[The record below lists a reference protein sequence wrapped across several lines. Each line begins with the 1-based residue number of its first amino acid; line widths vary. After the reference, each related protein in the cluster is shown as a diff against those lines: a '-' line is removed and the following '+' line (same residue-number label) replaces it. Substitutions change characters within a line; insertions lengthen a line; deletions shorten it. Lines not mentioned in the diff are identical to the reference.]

1 VCHPPPEVS
10 VRLLGGFAVISGGEP
25 VHARWR
31 LRKGRDLVKLLAL
44 APGHRMHREQL
55 MEALWP
61 DSDPL
66 AAANNLN
73 QVVHA
78 ARSVLG
84 AERIELKDQ
93 LLSLEAEVDV
103 DQFERAVEQ
112 ARKARTPT
120 AYRAALMLYGG
131 ELLPENRY
139 DDWALQRRAELDAL
153 HAELRA
159 DLPGLGPER
168 PASALPLQASSFVGR
183 ERELR
188 ELGALLRGTRMLTLA
203 GVGGAGKTRLA
214 LELARQSEHL
224 HPDGAV
230 LAELASVSEGRLVPN
245 AVAASL
251 EVNSLPGRSL
261 VDAIAEH
268 LAPRGLLL
276 VLDNCE
282 HLLTASAA
290 LCEGLLRAAPRL
302 TIVATTREPLRV
314 EGEVVFR
321 VPSLAI
327 PDPALDTPPKEL
339 LRYESVRLF
348 SERGAAAVQGFEID
362 AGNARDVA
370 RICFRLDG
378 LPLALEL
385 AAARLGALGTGTLAE
400 RLDDRFTLLRAGGR
414 TAPTRQQTLLATLQ
428 WSHDLLL
435 DEERLLL
442 RRLSVFAGG
451 FELPA
456 VEAVCSGGALARE
469 AVVDVLARLVEKS
482 LVGTDQ
488 SGRDRRYSLLET
500 VRLYAGE
507 QLETAGE
514 RKAITAA
521 HARWALAIAER
532 GRDSPALDRETA
544 NLRAAHHVL
553 PPTEELRY
561 VVALLPFWLRRID
574 LGEAHRRLEDALAAA
589 PERTELRIQALLG
602 ASAIDYRAGTLACGE
617 VHARE
622 GYEIAV
628 GLQQPRTQWRAL
640 QRLGEIAVGRDD
652 LAVAADLFGQAR
664 RLARRERWPAAEAL
678 SVSALGAVG
687 WLTGDLERAEELLAE
702 SAKLLQL
709 AVGTGESIQS
719 PLNISEVRTGES
731 PVQRIVF
738 EETLQPFLEI
748 SCAQGIAYVLANE
761 ATIARLRGRHERAE
775 QLLNEAG
782 ERFAQAADE
791 RGRATVLV
799 RRAYLALSRASP
811 HRAREQ
817 LERALVIRRSLGDRR
832 GVGMA
837 LLGLAMVGLA
847 IGEQDQAEQRLLE
860 VCELFRRAGDRWGL
874 VAALW
879 RSADLALARDRLTDA
894 WTTLQEARAAAE
906 QTERRSWIAV
916 TANLQAHV
924 ARLRGEEDRAVE
936 LAAQAHGIE
945 SVGEGPK
952 PRGGGAQSGAKNR
965 QRARKAGPGSTPRI
979 ARTRKRRQ
987 A

>member
-1 VCHPPPEVS
+1 VGHLPPEVS
-10 VRLLGGFAVISGGEP
+10 VRLLGGFAVVCGGKP

-44 APGHRMHREQL
+44 APSHRMHREQL

-61 DSDPL
+61 GSDPL

-78 ARSVLG
+78 ARRVLG
-84 AERIELKDQ
+84 ADRIELKDQ
-93 LLSLEAEVDV
+93 LLSLEAQVDV
-103 DQFERAVEQ
+103 DQFERAVER

-120 AYRAALMLYGG
+120 AYRAALMLYSG

-139 DDWALQRRAELDAL
+139 DEWTLQRRAELEAL
-153 HAELRA
+153 HAELQA

-168 PASALPLQASSFVGR
+168 PSGALPSQASSFVGR

-188 ELGALLRGTRMLTLA
+188 ELAALLRGTRMLTLA

-214 LELARQSEHL
+214 LELARQSEHIY
-224 HPDGAV
+224 PDGAV
-230 LAELASVSEGRLVPN
+230 LVELASVGEGRLVQG

-251 EVNSLPGRSL
+251 EVSSLPGRSPQ
-261 VDAIAEH
+261 DAIAEH

-282 HLLTASAA
+282 HLLKASAA

-302 TIVATTREPLRV
+302 TILATTREPLRV

-327 PDPALDTPPKEL
+327 PDPALDIPPKEL

-348 SERGAAAVQGFEID
+348 AERGAAAVPGFTID
-362 AGNARDVA
+362 AENARDVA

-385 AAARLGALGTGTLAE
+385 AAARLGALGTSTLAE

-414 TAPTRQQTLLATLQ
+414 TAPTRQQTLLATLE

-469 AVVDVLARLVEKS
+469 AIVDLLARLVEKS

-488 SGRDRRYSLLET
+488 SGRDRRYVLLET

-507 QLETAGE
+507 QLEAAGE
-514 RKAITAA
+514 RKAMTAA
-521 HARWALAIAER
+521 HARWALASAER
-532 GRDSPALDRETA
+532 GGDSPALDRDAA
-544 NLRAAHHVL
+544 NLRAAHQVL
-553 PPTEELRY
+553 PPTEDLRY

-589 PERTELRIQALLG
+589 PERTELRIRALLA

-617 VHARE
+617 GHARE

-628 GLQQPRTQWRAL
+628 GLEQPRAQWRAL

-652 LAVAADLFGQAR
+652 RAAAADLFGKAR

-678 SVSALGAVG
+678 SVCALGVVG
-687 WLTGDLERAEELLAE
+687 WLMGDLGQAEKLLAE
-702 SAKLLQL
+702 SAKLLQS
-709 AVGTGESIQS
+709 AVGADESIQS

-748 SCAQGIAYVLANE
+748 SCAQVIAYVLANE
-761 ATIARLRGRHERAE
+761 ATIARLRNQHDRAE
-775 QLLNEAG
+775 ELLNEAG
-782 ERFAQAADE
+782 ERFEKASDE

-799 RRAYLALSRASP
+799 RRAYLDLSRASP
-811 HRAREQ
+811 HRARER
-817 LERALVIRRSLGDRR
+817 LERALAIRRGIGDRR

-837 LLGLAMVGLA
+837 LLGLATVG
-847 IGEQDQAEQRLLE
+847 ISSGEQNQAEQQLLE
-860 VCELFRRAGDRWGL
+860 ACELFRRAGDRWGL

-879 RSADLALARDRLTDA
+879 RSADLALARDRPDEA
-894 WTTLQEARAAAE
+894 WTALQEARAAVDE
-906 QTERRSWIAV
+906 TERRGWIAV
-916 TANLQAHV
+916 TATLQAHV
-924 ARLRGEEDRAVE
+924 ARLRGEDAHAVE
-936 LAAQAHGIE
+936 LSTQAHRIE
-945 SVGEGPK
+945 PVGAGRE
-952 PRGGGAQSGAKNR
+952 RGGSGAQSGAKDR
-965 QRARKAGPGSTPRI
+965 QSARKAGRGSTPRV
-979 ARTRKRRQ
+979 ARTTKRRQ